1 MKKTHASH
9 TAGAMP
15 AGAARL
21 TPRACTPGRPEKK
34 RRLNLLMALTVLLST
49 VLALP
54 DSHAAQP
61 NIVLIMADDLDATT
75 SEYWERATAAGKD
88 DPLKKTRALIKD
100 KGVTFSN
107 AFTPHPIC
115 CPSRASLLSGRFG
128 HNNGVLTNGGDRGG
142 RATFVNLGGEAHSL
156 APWLQRHGYR
166 TGIVGKYLN
175 GIASTPTDIAPGWSD
190 WFVFVDSFVNEY
202 KGYDYN
208 VNENGTVVYRGWREE
223 DYSTDYVRRKSV
235 QFIEDAA
242 ANDQPFFLY
251 VSATA
256 PHFPLPPA
264 KRHVINPYALAPLPQ
279 RPNTHEPDVLDKPL
293 WLQST
298 APQRLLE
305 SLAWT
310 PVDYRLRQGSLYALD
325 DLVEAVFR
333 KLEETG
339 QLDNTYVVF
348 LSDNG
353 YNLGAHRLIHKMAP
367 YEESIRIPW
376 VVRGPGI
383 PAGVTRSQT
392 VLITDFAPTVLDWAG
407 IDHPASLDGSP
418 SPALDG
424 ASLTPLLT
432 SNAPA
437 TWRKDFTLQFA
448 SDGFFNGIG
457 AEIPPGVW
465 NFTGMTVPSYVAIR
479 ENHFKLIRWDAA
491 LGTQWELYDLKN
503 DPYEL
508 NNLLANPLNWLLR
521 KPLIDRL
528 RHRMNEL
535 SRCSGASCRD
545 W

>member
-1 MKKTHASH
+1 MTSAHASH
-9 TAGAMP
+9 RAEASPT
-15 AGAARL
+15 GAAFAIDRSSS
-21 TPRACTPGRPEKK
+21 TARPGTRPKP
-34 RRLNLLMALTVLLST
+34 V
-49 VLALP
+49 VPLALLAFILAAL
-54 DSHAAQP
+54 SMGKAHAARP

-75 SEYWERATAAGKD
+75 SEYWERATNAGKD

-128 HNNGVLTNGGDRGG
+128 HNTGVLTNGGDRGG

-175 GIASTPTDIAPGWSD
+175 GISATPTAIAPGWSD

-223 DYSTDYVRRKSV
+223 DYSTDYVRGRSV

-242 ANDQPFFLY
+242 AHGQPFFLY

-264 KRHVINPYALAPLPQ
+264 HRHLVNPYALAPLPH
-279 RPNTHEPDVLDKPL
+279 RPNTHEADILDKPL

-298 APQRLLE
+298 APQRLAE
-305 SLAWT
+305 SLAWS

-325 DLVEAVFR
+325 DLVEAVIR

-339 QLDNTYVVF
+339 QLENTYVVF

-392 VLITDFAPTVLDWAG
+392 VLVTDFAPTVLDWVG
-407 IDHPASLDGSP
+407 IERPASLDGSP
-418 SPALDG
+418 SPVPDG
-424 ASLTPLLT
+424 ASLAPLLT
-432 SNAPA
+432 TNAPA
-437 TWRKDFTLQFA
+437 TWRRDFTIQFA

-457 AEIPPGVW
+457 AEIPPGAW

-479 ENHFKLIRWDAA
+479 ENNFKLIRWDAT

-503 DPYEL
+503 DPHEL
-508 NNLLANPLNWLLR
+508 NNLLANPLNWFLR
-521 KPLIDRL
+521 KPLIERL
-528 RHRMNEL
+528 RNRMEEL
-535 SRCSGASCRD
+535 SHCAGATCRN